1 MKIGQKVDVVVKC
14 IDRKQGKVILS
25 YKETLGSWE
34 DNIKN
39 FTTGTK
45 VKGIVRETEEF
56 DAVVKLSDGQGYYEK
71 EKHWPD
77 NVKIEREDNHWL
89 YKVRTC
95 GAYWLKRWVMSLGR
109 EAELLEPEWL
119 RNEIRCEMENIAASY
134 QK

>member
-45 VKGIVRETEEF
+45 VKGIVRETEKNKNGIFIELTPNLVGMVEYKEGLSYGQ
-56 DAVVKLSDGQGYYEK
+56 DVEVYIKKIDSEKRKVKLLI
-71 EKHWPD
+71 
-77 NVKIEREDNHWL
+77 V
-89 YKVRTC
+89 
-95 GAYWLKRWVMSLGR
+95 
-109 EAELLEPEWL
+109 
-119 RNEIRCEMENIAASY
+119 
-134 QK
+134 

>member
-1 MKIGQKVDVVVKC
+1 MLSVQRIERVERQLIKKNTPYPKPDVDIEKA
-14 IDRKQGKVILS
+14 LS
-25 YKETLGSWE
+25 
-34 DNIKN
+34 DP
-39 FTTGTK
+39 F
-45 VKGIVRETEEF
+45 GIVRKTEEF

-77 NVKIEREDNHWL
+77 NVKIEREDDHWL

-95 GAYWLKRWVMSLGR
+95 GAYWLKRWVMSLGK